1 MRGAP
6 NNPAWALFLSVAAA
20 VPEFLP
26 VDVWQRYG
34 TDWKLAARFSS
45 PAEKKAP

>member
-6 NNPAWALFLSVAAA
+6 NNPAWALLLSLAAA
-20 VPEFLP
+20 
-26 VDVWQRYG
+26 DVWQRYG
-34 TDWKLAARFSS
+34 RDWKLAARFSS